1 MAAARSAR
9 TVRRPLLYPLPRHSR
24 SALQASS
31 LAGRATGASPIL
43 SHLPATDHSPRAP
56 RFFLANTEE
65 LHDEIDRQKTRI
77 RELEQALRDV
87 QNGMIGNAQPRES
100 DPTYPLAS
108 SSNPYPTPSDA
119 GPSSGRRQSRAG
131 DSMEGSHMPEI
142 VRPAQD
148 EESLLDAFGT
158 LTLDGNG
165 AARFLGNTARPEVRC
180 IAILHLVLTDDD
192 S

>member
-1 MAAARSAR
+1 MRL
-9 TVRRPLLYPLPRHSR
+9 T
-24 SALQASS
+24 SS
-31 LAGRATGASPIL
+31 LTSP
-43 SHLPATDHSPRAP
+43 HTDHSPRAP

-87 QNGMIGNAQPRES
+87 QNGVIGNAQPRES

-119 GPSSGRRQSRAG
+119 GPSSGRRQSPAG
-131 DSMEGSHMPEI
+131 DSMEGIHMPEI